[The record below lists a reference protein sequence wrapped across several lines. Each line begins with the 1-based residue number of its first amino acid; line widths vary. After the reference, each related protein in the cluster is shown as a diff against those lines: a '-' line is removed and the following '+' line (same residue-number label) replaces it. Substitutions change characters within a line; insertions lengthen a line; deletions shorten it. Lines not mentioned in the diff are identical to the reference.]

1 MHNLIFF
8 GPPGSGKGTQALRV
22 AEKFRFIHLSTGDVF
37 RREIAVRSPLGMKV
51 KDVID
56 RGELVPDS
64 LLIELIGDFILK
76 YQTAQGFVFDG
87 FPRTL
92 PQAEALDSIL
102 KVHRSEVTCALLLEV
117 KEEELIRRLVNRA
130 REEGR
135 SDDTEEVIEKRL
147 VLYHQHTKPL
157 TDYYTSSG
165 KLEVVHGI
173 GDIEDIFRN
182 LCKTINK
189 RIKAEFR

>member
-1 MHNLIFF
+1 
-8 GPPGSGKGTQALRV
+8 
-22 AEKFRFIHLSTGDVF
+22 
-37 RREIAVRSPLGMKV
+37 
-51 KDVID
+51 
-56 RGELVPDS
+56 
-64 LLIELIGDFILK
+64 LIELIGDFILK